1 MYVNYRVALRGRSK
15 REFYSKLSIV
25 VEETDETEAWLDLL
39 NMESGIL
46 KKDDVTDIYKECGE
60 LLKILASMC
69 KRLS

>member
-39 NMESGIL
+39 IWSPVFL
-46 KKDDVTDIYKECGE
+46 KRMMSRIYIKNAEN
-60 LLKILASMC
+60 S
-69 KRLS
+69 